1 MSLSDPIADALTCI
15 RNANRAKKERVDL
28 RASKLME
35 EILKILRRERYIF
48 DFRRIEDKKQGVLRV
63 YLKKPN
69 EPVRKFSRII
79 RVSRPG
85 LRIYAKKTTI
95 PTVLSGLGV
104 CVLSTPVGVLS
115 GEEAKKKSVGGEV
128 LLKVW

>member
-1 MSLSDPIADALTCI
+1 MSVSDPIADALTCI

-35 EILKILRRERYIF
+35 EIMKILKRERFIY
-48 DFRRIEDKKQGVLRV
+48 DYRRIDDKKQGVLRV
-63 YLKKPN
+63 YLKKAN
-69 EPVRKFSRII
+69 EPLRKMSKIV

-85 LRIYAKKTTI
+85 LRIYTKKDTI
-95 PTVLSGLGV
+95 PTVLSGLGI
-104 CVLSTPVGVLS
+104 CVLSTPSGLLS
-115 GEEAKKKSVGGEV
+115 GEEAKKRSVGGEV

>member
-35 EILKILRRERYIF
+35 EIMKILKRERFIY
-48 DFRRIEDKKQGVLRV
+48 DYRRIEDKKQGVLRV
-63 YLKKPN
+63 YLKKAN
-69 EPVRKFSRII
+69 EPLRKMSKIV

-85 LRIYAKKTTI
+85 LRIYAKKDTI
-95 PTVLSGLGV
+95 PTVLSGLGI
-104 CVLSTPVGVLS
+104 CVLSTPSGLLS
-115 GEEAKKKSVGGEV
+115 GEEAKKRAMGGEV

>member
-1 MSLSDPIADALTCI
+1 MALSDPIADALTCI
-15 RNANRAKKERVDL
+15 RNANRAAKERVDL
-28 RASKLME
+28 RASKLLE
-35 EILKILRRERYIF
+35 EIVKILKRERFVLDY
-48 DFRRIEDKKQGVLRV
+48 RRIDDKKQGVLRV

-69 EPVRKFSRII
+69 EPVRKFSRLV

-85 LRIYAKKTTI
+85 LRVYAKNDAI

-104 CVLSTPVGVLS
+104 CVLSTPAGVLS
-115 GEEAKKKSVGGEV
+115 GEEAKRKLVGGEV

>member
-1 MSLSDPIADALTCI
+1 MSVSDPIADALTCI

-35 EILKILRRERYIF
+35 EILKILKRERFIY
-48 DFRRIEDKKQGVLRV
+48 DYRRIEDKKQGVLRV
-63 YLKKPN
+63 YLKKAN
-69 EPVRKFSRII
+69 EPLRKMLKIV

-85 LRIYAKKTTI
+85 LRIYAKKDTI
-95 PTVLSGLGV
+95 PTVLSGLGI
-104 CVLSTPVGVLS
+104 CVLSTPSGLLS
-115 GEEAKKKSVGGEV
+115 GEEAKKRAVGGEV

>member
-1 MSLSDPIADALTCI
+1 MSLSDPIGDALTTI

-28 RASKLME
+28 KGSKLLE
-35 EILKILRRERYIF
+35 EIIKILRRERFVF
-48 DFRRIEDKKQGVLRV
+48 DYRRIEDKTQGVLRV
-63 YLKKPN
+63 YLKKSN
-69 EPVRKFSRII
+69 EPIRKFSRIV

-85 LRIYAKKTTI
+85 LRIYAKKDTI

-104 CVLSTPVGVLS
+104 CVLSTPAGVLS